1 MPDRPKPTRPPSG
14 PQAPSGAEEGEF
26 LRRVL
31 GSSVVAVLV
40 LDRYGRA
47 VYANGQAAAEVGVDP
62 AGGVPP
68 EIAAFRWLAVT
79 GKALHDVRCALP
91 AEEGKARVL
100 SINAEPLAEGAE
112 PAPQQVVLSVND
124 ITEQYSYYEQALRE
138 SEQRL
143 EEAQQIARLGHWFAY
158 QDRASGRQR
167 LWWSPVIYDIFG
179 RDPQRFVP
187 TFRRYLRAI
196 HPDDRPM
203 LRARL
208 ASASQEGAYEV
219 EHRIVRPDGEVRWIR
234 ERGKLEHDASGR
246 RRRMFG
252 TVQDITEQKELQ
264 RELERRASHDPL
276 TELYNRAKLQ
286 QLLHSAQAAYRRH
299 GTPFAVVL
307 FDVDHFKAVNDRWGH
322 TAGDAV
328 LWELARRIA
337 AVLRETDDLGRWGG
351 EEFLALASYTD
362 EAGGAELAARIRRSV
377 AERPIGHVGTVTVSL
392 GVAAIEP
399 GLSLETLEHRA
410 DQALYAAKAAG
421 RNQVCRY
428 TQLQPPADG
437 DG

>member
-1 MPDRPKPTRPPSG
+1 MSDRPKPTRPLSRPDPGS
-14 PQAPSGAEEGEF
+14 AEEAAL

-40 LDRYGRA
+40 LDRCGQA
-47 VYANGQAAAEVGVDP
+47 VYANGQAVEELGIGP
-62 AGGVPP
+62 AGGVPA
-68 EIAAFRWLAVT
+68 EIAAFRWIAVT

-91 AEEGKARVL
+91 EAEDGTRVL
-100 SINAEPLAEGAE
+100 SINAEPLTEDGE
-112 PAPQQVVLSVND
+112 SAPQRVVLSIND

-158 QDRASGRQR
+158 QERESGRQR

-187 TFRRYLRAI
+187 SFRRYLRSI

-208 ASASQEGAYEV
+208 ANASREDGYEV
-219 EHRIVRPDGEVRWIR
+219 EHRIVRPDGGVRWIR
-234 ERGKLEHDASGR
+234 ERGKLEHDAFGR

-299 GTPFAVVL
+299 GTPFAIVL

-328 LWELARRIA
+328 LWELARRISG
-337 AVLRETDDLGRWGG
+337 VLRETDELGRWGG

-362 EAGGAELAARIRRSV
+362 EAGGAELAERIRRSA
-377 AERPIGHVGTVTVSL
+377 AERPIGQVGTVTVSL
-392 GVAAIEP
+392 GVAGIEP
-399 GLSLETLEHRA
+399 GASLETLEHRA

-428 TQLQPPADG
+428 ASLPAG
-437 DG
+437 GGR

>member
-1 MPDRPKPTRPPSG
+1 MSDRSKPSRSPSRIG
-14 PQAPSGAEEGEF
+14 SGSAAEGEL

-31 GSSVVAVLV
+31 DSSVVAVLV
-40 LDRYGRA
+40 LERCGRA
-47 VYANGQAAAEVGVDP
+47 VYANSQAAREVGIGP
-62 AGGVPP
+62 AGEVPA
-68 EIAAFRWLAVT
+68 EIAAFRWVTVT

-91 AEEGKARVL
+91 EAEGGARVL
-100 SINAEPLAEGAE
+100 SINAEPLSEGE
-112 PAPQQVVLSVND
+112 ESAPERVVLSIND

-138 SEQRL
+138 SERRL

-158 QDRASGRQR
+158 REQGSGRQR
-167 LWWSPVIYDIFG
+167 LWWSPVIYEIFG

-187 TFRRYLRAI
+187 GFRRYLRAI

-208 ASASQEGAYEV
+208 AGASRGGGYEV
-219 EHRIVRPDGEVRWIR
+219 EHRIVRPDGAVRWIR
-234 ERGKLEHDASGR
+234 ERGRLEHDAFGR

-276 TELYNRAKLQ
+276 TDLYNRAKLQ

-299 GTPFAVVL
+299 GTPFAVLL
-307 FDVDHFKAVNDRWGH
+307 FDVDDFKAVNDRWGH

-328 LWELARRIA
+328 LWELARRVSG
-337 AVLRETDDLGRWGG
+337 VLRDTDELGRWGG
-351 EEFLALASYTD
+351 EEFLVLASYTD
-362 EAGGAELAARIRRSV
+362 EAGGAELAERIRRSV
-377 AERPIGHVGTVTVSL
+377 AEPPFGQVGTVTVSL
-392 GVAAIEP
+392 GVAGNEP
-399 GLSLETLEHRA
+399 GLSLEALEHRA

-428 TQLQPPADG
+428 TCLPAG
-437 DG
+437 GGG